1 MYGGDPVDGVAA
13 DDGEVRHVDPLAALL
28 LDTRQLL
35 QLLVVVAILL
45 LDSLHVE
52 MVDMIDDLQVPGQ
65 KLLHH
70 GHRPPL

>member
-35 QLLVVVAILL
+35 LLLVVVTIFLL
-45 LDSLHVE
+45 
-52 MVDMIDDLQVPGQ
+52 
-65 KLLHH
+65 
-70 GHRPPL
+70 